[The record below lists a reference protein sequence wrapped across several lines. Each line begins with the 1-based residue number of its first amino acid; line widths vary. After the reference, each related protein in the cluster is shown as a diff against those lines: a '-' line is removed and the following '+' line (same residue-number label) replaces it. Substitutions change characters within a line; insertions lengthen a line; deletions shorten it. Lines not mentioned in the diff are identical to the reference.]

1 MKHVDVNLQILTYEI
16 SENSSPYINNDN
28 STAVCFFH
36 PIALESQIQV
46 CKSEHTLIF
55 FLLVM
60 TLRIYFCP
68 VSIEAFSCSP
78 GWTPFGNSCYHV
90 SADQE
95 SWMVGMVSHAA
106 DNLKI
111 KKSYCHIFSFTY
123 CKFLVLSD
131 YLITYT

>member
-55 FLLVM
+55 F
-60 TLRIYFCP
+60 Y
-68 VSIEAFSCSP
+68 
-78 GWTPFGNSCYHV
+78 
-90 SADQE
+90 
-95 SWMVGMVSHAA
+95 
-106 DNLKI
+106 
-111 KKSYCHIFSFTY
+111 
-123 CKFLVLSD
+123 
-131 YLITYT
+131 